1 MIVDL
6 YNSGCTMNAN
16 DKRQL
21 EREALRSVIQQWNAN
36 RVDLFELSEPN
47 EDLEFHGVMR
57 FYFQD
62 SGQKVATK
70 CIRVASDATVADV
83 IETLIEKF
91 RPDMR
96 MLSLPSY
103 ALYEVHS
110 NHEERR
116 LSPTEKPLL
125 VQLNWHIDDREGR
138 FLLRNVDHKTNAP
151 AVDLAESNNFKR
163 KLSKREK
170 KEFKKKEKLSRLQS
184 DASKENKNAEKLYT
198 ELPETSFTRSI
209 SNPEAVMRRR
219 RQQKLERK
227 LQQFRSKDGGP
238 DTGGTLKI
246 YGESLCRDV
255 PYKTLLLSIRD
266 CAQAVVR
273 EMLTKYGLEN
283 ADPTHHCLV
292 QVNGDGSEY
301 ILDDDECP
309 LAILMS
315 QQNKR
320 GSIMFHVRR
329 RPADAQPRR
338 RKKKPLSG
346 PNGSTSGG
354 LDWSEGPALIEMGP
368 HGQQLEGGRRIRI
381 SLEPLEVGSASS
393 AGVQLFGPLIQPK
406 HCLIAIQDNACVVT
420 PLHTDAPTFVNN
432 HRIYQPTVL
441 HHGSVVM
448 FGRVASFKYSDSQQD
463 GRLSRHLAISQ
474 SHLDNASVYDRTNN
488 LRTGQELILPAVLEF
503 PEPPQDIFLRHVI
516 TELDVNIPTFKL
528 APVYTLYLCA
538 RYRASTHYRPELQP
552 TERANKLT
560 ILLHQIAN
568 IIQDVIKD
576 RYKDAKSLSFWMAN
590 SSEFLHFL
598 KSDRHISAFS
608 VQAQDV
614 LAECVQSAFR
624 YLVSCFHA
632 DLSEMLGQFLSEN
645 IDHDSAAGLVLS
657 VLGSVMALLRR
668 CRVNAALTIQL
679 FSQLFYYIN
688 VKCFNKVVTTPQMC
702 TPFWGQRIQ
711 LRLLQLQQWAERQGL
726 ELAAD
731 CHLAKIVQCTQ
742 LLQAHKNI
750 PDDISAINEACFKL
764 NSLQIGALL
773 RQCSDNV
780 APPLIEIAVRNAES
794 IADELIKGDGREI
807 LLEECSELSLAL
819 LLPDDGFS
827 CDVVK
832 GVPHGLVDFLQPL
845 QSAGLCRL
853 AVQPTSIGHWTV
865 YMHHY
870 HARSSSAL
878 SNKAGQPE
886 IQVIK
891 LHKNSNGMGL
901 SIVAAKGAGQ
911 DRLGIYIKSVVAGG
925 AADLDQRLQAG
936 DQLLKVDGQSLIGI
950 TQEKA
955 AEFLMHTGAVVTLE
969 VAKQGAI
976 YHGLATLLQQPSP
989 LLNQGP
995 RRMSERDLP
1004 SRVSAEG
1011 SVKSI
1016 LPSSK
1021 SVPALHHGGSSM
1033 QEMSVQSANLKSHS
1047 THNLTQNTTPQ
1058 QDQGFYQNLSVYR
1071 GNSSQP
1077 NLDRGSGLRSP
1088 QNMVQQNVHQS
1099 SRPASAYFP
1108 NQSQVPIQT
1117 SNQPVSN
1124 LRSQSTKDIANFS
1137 RENLAQQSLRNTQ
1150 NYNLTPSMPNIT
1162 SNVPQMMNNYSGQML
1177 NHSMSNVSQVSNTQS
1192 LNHAMP
1198 NAAQQYS
1205 MRHGSTT
1212 LPIASNQLLHH
1223 THSVDQVGQSMSNSQ
1238 RGLAKMA
1245 EMSEEVR
1252 RRQYRISNT
1261 GPLSPNRTRPL
1272 YGVEP
1277 QGYQGNILSSP
1288 VKQMPNIAPKPQIKQ
1303 TKGQDEGALSPPIP
1317 PTSTH
1322 PLYRG
1327 NNNQSAG
1334 HQQQSNI
1341 PQPNMQF
1348 AQSHPNINQQ
1358 QMQQLSLSNQ
1368 SYNSQQMSGS
1378 NVPTHNPLQQQQSEY
1393 GNQFSPQF
1401 PNPGTGYTASMAD
1414 PPRVNFYPM
1423 NVQGLQS
1430 RPGFGANNPWEREE
1444 REKELEARREQTRQ
1458 WRDQQIAELSSLQSR
1473 TPQQDEQLRA
1483 LKLERE
1489 FQRRAQEAQNEE
1501 EIEQDKETTERVQG
1515 ILRQAQQNSLINL
1528 KADIKL
1534 HQPITNSTISS
1545 VTPASMVSMKQHE
1558 EISGQNTSQIYTPND
1573 EMTITV
1579 PNMKESNTPKSILK
1593 QNMRIENMNV
1603 TSSPSK
1609 QNKNTHFSE
1618 SISSQSLSF
1627 DITPNANSTVNSNM
1641 SKLTKNFANMSFNK
1655 STDGIDNGSNQYNAA
1670 ASEHSTQQDY
1680 SYYKKEQ
1687 SIEFPLS
1694 PPPPPERNSSFQV
1707 MNQQTALRNSINS
1720 PLVSSSMD
1728 LFNRASDNASQS
1740 ATNAAQTITSQQS
1753 ARDRRVSFNENEA
1766 ASSAVMPSPPQDL
1779 DIIRE
1784 DPDKFIIEAEG
1795 MLQGPQT
1802 PEATMA
1808 ITPGVIG
1815 AQEVYRDPR
1824 QKRLL
1829 EQQRQAQI
1837 NNTPIPEK
1845 LSFKEKMKM
1854 FALESGENQTPRDK
1868 LKISRAQRDIDAV
1881 H

>member
-1 MIVDL
+1 
-6 YNSGCTMNAN
+6 MNAN

-70 CIRVASDATVADV
+70 CIRVASDATVTDV

-116 LSPTEKPLL
+116 LSPSEKPLL

-151 AVDLAESNNFKR
+151 AVDFAETNNFKR

-170 KEFKKKEKLSRLQS
+170 KELKKKEKLSRLQS

-255 PYKTLLLSIRD
+255 PYKTLLLSVRD

-273 EMLTKYGLEN
+273 EMLTKYGLEK
-283 ADPTHHCLV
+283 ADPMHHCLV

-309 LAILMS
+309 LAILMN
-315 QQNKR
+315 QQNSR

-346 PNGSTSGG
+346 PQGATTSG
-354 LDWSEGPALIEMGP
+354 LDWSEGPALLEIGP
-368 HGQQLEGGRRIRI
+368 HGQQLEGGRRIRVT
-381 SLEPLEVGSASS
+381 SEPVEVGSASS
-393 AGVQLFGPLIQPK
+393 AGVQIFGPMIQPK
-406 HCLIAIQDNACVVT
+406 HCLIAIQDNVCVVT
-420 PLHTDAPTFVNN
+420 PLHTDAPTFVNG
-432 HRIYQPTVL
+432 HRIYQPTIL

-463 GRLSRHLAISQ
+463 GRLNRHLAISQ

-568 IIQDVIKD
+568 IIHDVIKE

-608 VQAQDV
+608 IQAQEV

-624 YLVSCFHA
+624 YLVSCFHV

-679 FSQLFYYIN
+679 FSQLFYFIN

-702 TPFWGQRIQ
+702 SPLWGQRIQ
-711 LRLLQLQQWAERQGL
+711 LRLIQLQQWAERQGL

-731 CHLAKIVQCTQ
+731 CHLAKIVQCTH
-742 LLQAHKNI
+742 LLQAPKNI
-750 PDDISAINEACFKL
+750 PDDIAAINETCFKL
-764 NSLQIGALL
+764 NSLQMSALL

-794 IADELIKGDGREI
+794 IADELIRGDGREI
-807 LLEECSELSLAL
+807 MLEEASELSLAL

-845 QSAGLCRL
+845 QSTGLCRL

-878 SNKAGQPE
+878 SNKACQPE

-911 DRLGIYIKSVVAGG
+911 DKLGIYIKSVVSGG

-936 DQLLKVDGQSLIGI
+936 DQLLRVDGQSLIGI

-955 AEFLMHTGAVVTLE
+955 AEYLMHTGSIVTLE

-989 LLNQGP
+989 LLNQGT

-1004 SRVSAEG
+1004 SCVGAEG
-1011 SVKSI
+1011 SAKSI

-1021 SVPALHHGGSSM
+1021 SVPALHHVGSSS
-1033 QEMSVQSANLKSHS
+1033 QEMSSQSASVKSHS
-1047 THNLTQNTTPQ
+1047 THNLTQNTVPNM

-1077 NLDRGSGLRSP
+1077 NLGDRGTTLRSS
-1088 QNMVQQNVHQS
+1088 QNLLQQNPPQS
-1099 SRPASAYFP
+1099 TRPASAYFP

-1117 SNQPVSN
+1117 SNQSVPN

-1137 RENLAQQSLRNTQ
+1137 RENLAQQSLRNTH
-1150 NYNLTPSMPNIT
+1150 NYNITPSMPNIT
-1162 SNVPQMMNNYSGQML
+1162 SNSQQMMNNYNGQML
-1177 NHSMSNVSQVSNTQS
+1177 NHSMSQISNVPALNHSMPNTNQQYNNHGFNSTTLAPVSNT
-1192 LNHAMP
+1192 
-1198 NAAQQYS
+1198 
-1205 MRHGSTT
+1205 
-1212 LPIASNQLLHH
+1212 LLHQM
-1223 THSVDQVGQSMSNSQ
+1223 HSVDQVGTGMSNNQ
-1238 RGLAKMA
+1238 RGLAKMV

-1252 RRQYRISNT
+1252 RRQYRVPNT
-1261 GPLSPNRTRPL
+1261 GPLSPTRTRPV
-1272 YGVEP
+1272 YGSEP
-1277 QGYQGNILSSP
+1277 QTYQQNVITSP
-1288 VKQMPNIAPKPQIKQ
+1288 VKQTPNVAPKPQIKRS
-1303 TKGQDEGALSPPIP
+1303 KGQDEGPLSPPIP

-1327 NNNQSAG
+1327 SSVQNMSHLGNNINNMNQSNTQFTQSYPN
-1334 HQQQSNI
+1334 HQQI
-1341 PQPNMQF
+1341 
-1348 AQSHPNINQQ
+1348 
-1358 QMQQLSLSNQ
+1358 LSGQQ
-1368 SYNSQQMSGS
+1368 SYNSQQMFNENAQP
-1378 NVPTHNPLQQQQSEY
+1378 NVSVYQQQADY
-1393 GNQFSPQF
+1393 GNQFSQQF
-1401 PNPGTGYTASMAD
+1401 SNTNAGYTASMAD
-1414 PPRVNFYPM
+1414 PPRVNFYPT
-1423 NVQGLQS
+1423 NVQGLQA

-1458 WRDQQIAELSSLQSR
+1458 WREQQIAELSLLQSR
-1473 TPQQDEQLRA
+1473 TPQQEEQLRA

-1501 EIEQDKETTERVQG
+1501 ESEQDKETAERVQG
-1515 ILRQAQQNSLINL
+1515 ILRQAQQNSLISQKTDSKIIHHVPSN
-1528 KADIKL
+1528 AGTISTSMIATRQQEDISN
-1534 HQPITNSTISS
+1534 QVTSNVNQAYNSTDDTIVTSS
-1545 VTPASMVSMKQHE
+1545 NLRET
-1558 EISGQNTSQIYTPND
+1558 
-1573 EMTITV
+1573 
-1579 PNMKESNTPKSILK
+1579 NTPKSILK
-1593 QNMRIENMNV
+1593 QNMRLENLNL
-1603 TSSPSK
+1603 TSSPTK
-1609 QNKNTHFSE
+1609 QNKNTHFAE
-1618 SISSQSLSF
+1618 SIASQSLSF
-1627 DITPNANSTVNSNM
+1627 DTPNSNLTSNANL
-1641 SKLTKNFANMSFNK
+1641 SKITKNLANLSFNK
-1655 STDGIDNGSNQYNAA
+1655 STENVDSSCNQFNSSTVYNM
-1670 ASEHSTQQDY
+1670 QRDY
-1680 SYYKKEQ
+1680 SQYKKEQ
-1687 SIEFPLS
+1687 SIEPVSS

-1707 MNQQTALRNSINS
+1707 MNQQTALRNSITS
-1720 PLVSSSMD
+1720 PLTPTSA
-1728 LFNRASDNASQS
+1728 ASNISQVV
-1740 ATNAAQTITSQQS
+1740 TSQQS
-1753 ARDRRVSFNENEA
+1753 ARDRRVSFNENEDVS
-1766 ASSAVMPSPPQDL
+1766 ASVTSNPPQDL
-1779 DIIRE
+1779 EIIRE
-1784 DPDKFIIEAEG
+1784 DPDKFITEAEG

-1802 PEATMA
+1802 PEALVTN
-1808 ITPGVIG
+1808 TPGVIG

-1829 EQQRQAQI
+1829 EQQRQAQTTT
-1837 NNTPIPEK
+1837 TPIPEK